1 MSINQ
6 QAEMKIYQR
15 QNQRSRMQARNVIKR
30 GGSGDKR

>member
-6 QAEMKIYQR
+6 YAEAKIYQR
-15 QNQRSRMQARNVIKR
+15 QNQRSQMKARNVIKR